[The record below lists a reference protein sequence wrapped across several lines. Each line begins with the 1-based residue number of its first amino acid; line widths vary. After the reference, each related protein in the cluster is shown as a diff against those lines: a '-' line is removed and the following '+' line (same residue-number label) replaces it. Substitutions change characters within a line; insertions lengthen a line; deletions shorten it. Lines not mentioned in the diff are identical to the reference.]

1 MAHLREPGNGRI
13 TLMFCAFEGVPRIL
27 RIFGHGMLSLVR
39 QKGTVWLTYALHQ
52 VGPSSLVPQNMIR
65 FYRQTFAI
73 QVLDVL

>member
-27 RIFGHGMLSLVR
+27 RIFGHGMISLVR
-39 QKGTVWLTYALHQ
+39 QKGTLWLTYVLHQ
-52 VGPSSLVPQNMIR
+52 VGPLSLVPQSTIR

-73 QVLDVL
+73 QVLDVP